1 MGFGVFPSKFNRQR
15 YSGNKARNEYGTSSS
30 WMCGEAGCAVN
41 WSEAFPCVPHSPAK
55 EQ

>member
-30 WMCGEAGCAVN
+30 WICGEAGSAVKLD
-41 WSEAFPCVPHSPAK
+41 VR
-55 EQ
+55 